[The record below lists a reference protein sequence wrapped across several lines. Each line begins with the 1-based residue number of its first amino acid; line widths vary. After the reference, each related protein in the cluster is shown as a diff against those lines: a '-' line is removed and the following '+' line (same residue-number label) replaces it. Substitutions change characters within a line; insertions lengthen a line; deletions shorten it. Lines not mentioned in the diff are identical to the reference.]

1 MRILHTAIVLS
12 LVSATVT
19 AAELTHPFTW
29 DTLNSA
35 SIKLQPDYNYAANAD
50 SYMRVYQKD
59 VWEFVRNDEFELE
72 TQRKKSIDRFRKQI
86 DDFSLHQDMEI
97 RTWVNIGTY
106 NFETESFPV
115 SDVDEDWNWWRSR
128 YPAYSFPSTVRIF
141 LSNHRLLSSIPMS
154 PAEARSFLNRR
165 KDNRGNVD
173 RRLDVTLWI
182 RILRIRPH
190 STADLVG
197 EVQRAKIFDDRRR
210 QTVLKDII
218 KPASAPD
225 RDTETQSPLT
235 PVPGEIRL
243 PAVLIAEVPVF
254 VSND

>member
-1 MRILHTAIVLS
+1 MKTLHIAIALS
-12 LVSATVT
+12 LISATVT
-19 AAELTHPFTW
+19 AADLTHPFTW

-59 VWEFVRNDEFELE
+59 VWDFVRNDEFELE
-72 TQRKKSIDRFRKQI
+72 TQRKKSIDRFRKEI
-86 DDFSLHQDMEI
+86 EDFSLHRDVQI

-128 YPAYSFPSTVRIF
+128 YPAYSFPSTFRIF
-141 LSNHRLLSSIPMS
+141 LNNHRLLSSIPMS
-154 PAEARSFLNRR
+154 PTEARSFLNRR

-182 RILRIRPH
+182 RILRLRPH
-190 STADLVG
+190 STSDLVG
-197 EVQRAKIFDDRRR
+197 EVQRARMFEDRRR
-210 QTVLKDII
+210 QNVLKDII
-218 KPASAPD
+218 KPVSVPD

-243 PAVLIAEVPVF
+243 PAAIIKEFPVI